1 VALVLQTL
9 GSNQTL
15 DLRGLG
21 VWLLAFTLWL
31 DLSADNELANL
42 KFPNRTS
49 LALKFLAHTLY
60 HLADLNAQ
68 DGQAIRIYA

>member
-9 GSNQTL
+9 GSNQAL

-21 VWLLAFTLWL
+21 VWLLALTLWL
-31 DLSADNELANL
+31 DFTADNELADL

-60 HLADLNAQ
+60 HLALLKAQ
-68 DGQAIRIYA
+68 EGQAIRIYA